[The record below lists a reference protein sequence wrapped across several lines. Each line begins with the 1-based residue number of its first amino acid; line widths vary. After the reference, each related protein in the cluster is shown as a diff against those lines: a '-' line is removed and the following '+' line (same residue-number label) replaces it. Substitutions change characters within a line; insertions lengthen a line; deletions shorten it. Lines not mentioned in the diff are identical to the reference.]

1 MLRIIPNDAGRRLAG
16 FRLDPLHAPV
26 FPHAYAAAGDSVLPT
41 AHVDGA
47 LHGGQQRGAIR
58 EAVGDRRVLR
68 IHAAN
73 LLLS

>member
-1 MLRIIPNDAGRRLAG
+1 MLRIIPDDAGRRLAR

-26 FPHAYAAAGDSVLPT
+26 FPHAHSAAGDGVLP
-41 AHVDGA
+41 ANHVNGA